1 MLFQL
6 RLRGGGPSEE
16 ETSQHQV
23 VSVEEEPQPAEPSA
37 KKPLQYGLSKFFG
50 SASEKKA
57 AKPVLE
63 LKLPAYTRQG
73 TKSRAQLEA
82 EVAKERYEDR
92 LAELEAEQAGS
103 DLVAIAKKR
112 KLTQGKSFLPQRK
125 QIKQRLELSANKKLA
140 ILRQMEE
147 AQPEY
152 AHPEDF
158 WKAMMAKT
166 GLKKAQLQR
175 IMSGSQHLKALGGD
189 LSRKEQLQGLSQ
201 QPHIARGQSSKNKR
215 RVRASGAGRKV
226 PIPETVEELRQW
238 LAVER
243 SLGHTVMP
251 SDLFQECISLM
262 RATAAKLKQQASEN
276 TQLSPLQKAEY
287 LLKAKDLE
295 ERAEK
300 VTQKK
305 SYTKTWTQRL
315 LMWTGAKYTT
325 SELVSNIT
333 QLESQVRCQ
342 LTWQEF
348 DRVLWLCT
356 LSSPEEFEK
365 EASVVSPQDFC
376 KNRSQLTIGFSDQVP
391 LWAKA
396 PGRKA
401 VFAEQSSAD
410 IKDFSE
416 IREAIAEVMS
426 SSEQPG
432 QLVMPLQ
439 TPHKTPQ
446 RKGSTDS
453 VGSSSVKRSLSFTPD
468 SAKQQPE
475 PKAEEQQQVAEQ
487 PKPEPKAE
495 EKQVTSAETESQ
507 TPKRLRVTGK
517 QPPIQALPDFLRQA
531 ASPFWATQLRKG
543 SESPMRQDSSCIRSL
558 PALRL
563 PLWAQWE
570 EVS

>member
-1 MLFQL
+1 M
-6 RLRGGGPSEE
+6 
-16 ETSQHQV
+16 
-23 VSVEEEPQPAEPSA
+23 A
-37 KKPLQYGLSKFFG
+37 
-50 SASEKKA
+50 SASSLAVPQKRKQLSLC
-57 AKPVLE
+57 PVLE

-92 LAELEAEQAGS
+92 LAELEAKQAGS

-158 WKAMMAKT
+158 WKATMAKT

-201 QPHIARGQSSKNKR
+201 KPLYSEGQSSKNKR

-295 ERAEK
+295 ER
-300 VTQKK
+300 
-305 SYTKTWTQRL
+305 
-315 LMWTGAKYTT
+315 
-325 SELVSNIT
+325 EL
-333 QLESQVRCQ
+333 R
-342 LTWQEF
+342 
-348 DRVLWLCT
+348 R
-356 LSSPEEFEK
+356 
-365 EASVVSPQDFC
+365 
-376 KNRSQLTIGFSDQVP
+376 
-391 LWAKA
+391 
-396 PGRKA
+396 
-401 VFAEQSSAD
+401 
-410 IKDFSE
+410 
-416 IREAIAEVMS
+416 
-426 SSEQPG
+426 
-432 QLVMPLQ
+432 
-439 TPHKTPQ
+439 
-446 RKGSTDS
+446 
-453 VGSSSVKRSLSFTPD
+453 
-468 SAKQQPE
+468 
-475 PKAEEQQQVAEQ
+475 
-487 PKPEPKAE
+487 
-495 EKQVTSAETESQ
+495 
-507 TPKRLRVTGK
+507 
-517 QPPIQALPDFLRQA
+517 
-531 ASPFWATQLRKG
+531 
-543 SESPMRQDSSCIRSL
+543 
-558 PALRL
+558 
-563 PLWAQWE
+563 
-570 EVS
+570 

>member
-23 VSVEEEPQPAEPSA
+23 VSVEEEPQPAEPST

-125 QIKQRLELSANKKLA
+125 QMKQRLELSANKKLA

-201 QPHIARGQSSKNKR
+201 KPLYGQSSKSKR

-333 QLESQVRCQ
+333 QLE
-342 LTWQEF
+342 F
-348 DRVLWLCT
+348 
-356 LSSPEEFEK
+356 
-365 EASVVSPQDFC
+365 
-376 KNRSQLTIGFSDQVP
+376 
-391 LWAKA
+391 
-396 PGRKA
+396 
-401 VFAEQSSAD
+401 
-410 IKDFSE
+410 
-416 IREAIAEVMS
+416 
-426 SSEQPG
+426 
-432 QLVMPLQ
+432 
-439 TPHKTPQ
+439 
-446 RKGSTDS
+446 
-453 VGSSSVKRSLSFTPD
+453 
-468 SAKQQPE
+468 
-475 PKAEEQQQVAEQ
+475 
-487 PKPEPKAE
+487 
-495 EKQVTSAETESQ
+495 
-507 TPKRLRVTGK
+507 
-517 QPPIQALPDFLRQA
+517 
-531 ASPFWATQLRKG
+531 
-543 SESPMRQDSSCIRSL
+543 
-558 PALRL
+558 
-563 PLWAQWE
+563 
-570 EVS
+570 

>member
-1 MLFQL
+1 M
-6 RLRGGGPSEE
+6 
-16 ETSQHQV
+16 
-23 VSVEEEPQPAEPSA
+23 VSVEEEPQPAEPST

-125 QIKQRLELSANKKLA
+125 QIKQRLELSANKKLG

-147 AQPEY
+147 AQPQY

-158 WKAMMAKT
+158 WKAMMAQT

-175 IMSGSQHLKALGGD
+175 IMSGSQRLKAFGQD
-189 LSRKEQLQGLSQ
+189 LSRKEQLQGVSNKPLYCL
-201 QPHIARGQSSKNKR
+201 GQSSKNKR

-251 SDLFQECISLM
+251 SDLFQECISLT

-305 SYTKTWTQRL
+305 SYTKTW
-315 LMWTGAKYTT
+315 M
-325 SELVSNIT
+325 VSNIT

-365 EASVVSPQDFC
+365 EASVVSAQDFC
-376 KNRSQLTIGFSDQVP
+376 KNRSQLIIGFSDQVP

-396 PGRKA
+396 PQDVRR
-401 VFAEQSSAD
+401 F
-410 IKDFSE
+410 
-416 IREAIAEVMS
+416 
-426 SSEQPG
+426 
-432 QLVMPLQ
+432 L
-439 TPHKTPQ
+439 
-446 RKGSTDS
+446 
-453 VGSSSVKRSLSFTPD
+453 LS
-468 SAKQQPE
+468 
-475 PKAEEQQQVAEQ
+475 
-487 PKPEPKAE
+487 
-495 EKQVTSAETESQ
+495 
-507 TPKRLRVTGK
+507 
-517 QPPIQALPDFLRQA
+517 
-531 ASPFWATQLRKG
+531 
-543 SESPMRQDSSCIRSL
+543 MR
-558 PALRL
+558 P
-563 PLWAQWE
+563 
-570 EVS
+570 

>member
-201 QPHIARGQSSKNKR
+201 QPLIARGQSSKNKR

-262 RATAAKLKQQASEN
+262 
-276 TQLSPLQKAEY
+276 
-287 LLKAKDLE
+287 
-295 ERAEK
+295 
-300 VTQKK
+300 
-305 SYTKTWTQRL
+305 
-315 LMWTGAKYTT
+315 
-325 SELVSNIT
+325 
-333 QLESQVRCQ
+333 
-342 LTWQEF
+342 
-348 DRVLWLCT
+348 
-356 LSSPEEFEK
+356 
-365 EASVVSPQDFC
+365 
-376 KNRSQLTIGFSDQVP
+376 
-391 LWAKA
+391 
-396 PGRKA
+396 
-401 VFAEQSSAD
+401 
-410 IKDFSE
+410 
-416 IREAIAEVMS
+416 
-426 SSEQPG
+426 
-432 QLVMPLQ
+432 
-439 TPHKTPQ
+439 
-446 RKGSTDS
+446 
-453 VGSSSVKRSLSFTPD
+453 
-468 SAKQQPE
+468 
-475 PKAEEQQQVAEQ
+475 
-487 PKPEPKAE
+487 
-495 EKQVTSAETESQ
+495 
-507 TPKRLRVTGK
+507 
-517 QPPIQALPDFLRQA
+517 
-531 ASPFWATQLRKG
+531 
-543 SESPMRQDSSCIRSL
+543 
-558 PALRL
+558 
-563 PLWAQWE
+563 
-570 EVS
+570 